1 MAHPLN
7 PQILVSD
14 KDEPSDSRRG
24 RVAASAGRSL
34 CEEDRAGEGQD
45 ERSRDDSRRVSPRRF
60 CFQADPNPDPQLLA
74 IERVISPAHHAFLE
88 MLNPI
93 RPAHRL
99 PREILMQIFALV
111 GSGRRILPISHVC
124 RRWRDA
130 ALKAPELWSS
140 LEPEDFTPMLPV
152 AIQRSKDNLLDVQLH
167 ASCDEIWR
175 LERLLELPF
184 SRLRSLDVVVTGPFT
199 DEVKGIFSRCR
210 SHASILNEFSL
221 RFDFDASTPQP
232 VPFNE
237 NNCFSM
243 LFDREVPA
251 ISALSLRNLHP
262 WPPLLSERLKSL
274 ALTSIFIS
282 ANELYPAL
290 RSVPNLETLALL
302 NAISV
307 LSENFS
313 GSDTPIALDRL
324 RALYIHQPRGALK
337 HMNHLFA
344 HITIPRLDLACILM
358 SDSAVVDDDIPES
371 PEYSYRMFKAVT
383 ELVMHLDS
391 LPESQFYLYGVHE
404 DSLAFSFCLPTV
416 TMPRIFSNSGLSMGT
431 ISANI
436 SQVTR
441 FILRG
446 DDSNSSVSADNL
458 IHVFRCLPELETL
471 VVTGMP
477 LDNVVAALN
486 RLRDDSDGPVLR
498 RLRHLYTRGIG
509 ENSLP
514 LTRFLGQRLEPELPV
529 PQVVCTGSLKNAVGT
544 RFGDVRAIDD
554 LKPGEF
560 PKPFTVPERMQNF
573 LRTNLEP
580 VCFSFVIEVAAFT
593 STIVEPDGLDT
604 QTTQLDLNP
613 SSNCSLWTAAR
624 SSQTCTTTA
633 S

>member
-1 MAHPLN
+1 MMTISDTLGFLTA
-7 PQILVSD
+7 ILVLLWRIPLLLKSTWF
-14 KDEPSDSRRG
+14 PTRTIQ
-24 RVAASAGRSL
+24 RSL
-34 CEEDRAGEGQD
+34 DEDMSLLQLAEAFATRIGRERAMIAEKINNP
-45 ERSRDDSRRVSPRRF
+45 ETIRDVSCSSI
-60 CFQADPNPDPQLLA
+60 CFQADPNPEIQLLA
-74 IERVISPAHHAFLE
+74 VEHVISPAHHAFLE

-99 PREILMQIFALV
+99 PREILMQIFANI
-111 GSGRRILPISHVC
+111 GSGKRILPVSHVC
-124 RRWRDA
+124 RRWRDTA
-130 ALKAPELWSS
+130 INAPELWSFF
-140 LEPEDFTPMLPV
+140 ETEDFTSMFPV
-152 AIQRSKDNLLDVQLH
+152 ALQRSKDNLLNVQLH
-167 ASCDEIWR
+167 ASCEEIWR

-210 SHASILNEFSL
+210 SHASVLNEFSL
-221 RFDFDASTPQP
+221 RFDFDASIPQP
-232 VPFNE
+232 VPFDE

-243 LFDREVPA
+243 LFDREAPVV
-251 ISALSLRNLHP
+251 SALFLRNLHP

-274 ALTSIFIS
+274 TLTSIFIP
-282 ANELYPAL
+282 ADELYPAL

-324 RALYIHQPRGALK
+324 RVLYIHQPRGALK
-337 HMNHLFA
+337 HLNHLFA
-344 HITIPRLDLACILM
+344 HITIPRLDLACIFM

-371 PEYSYRMFKAVT
+371 SEQSYRMFKTVT

-416 TMPRIFSNSGLSMGT
+416 TIPRIFNTSGLSMGA
-431 ISANI
+431 ISANV

-458 IHVFRCLPELETL
+458 FYVFRCLPELETL

-486 RLRDDSDGPVLR
+486 RLRDNSESPVLR
-498 RLRHLYTRGIG
+498 RLRYLYTRGIG

-529 PQVVCTGSLKNAVGT
+529 PQIVCQASLKNGVGM
-544 RFGDVRAIDD
+544 RYGDVRAIED

-560 PKPFTVPERMQNF
+560 PKPFSVPERMQKF
-573 LRTNLEP
+573 LKTNLET
-580 VCFSFVIEVAAFT
+580 VCFFA
-593 STIVEPDGLDT
+593 L
-604 QTTQLDLNP
+604 
-613 SSNCSLWTAAR
+613 C
-624 SSQTCTTTA
+624 
-633 S
+633 